1 MTEAR
6 KRSASTG
13 ISHNTRP
20 DVDDILKTLRG
31 LGSPR
36 DREGM
41 ARFGINVEGALGIGV
56 TQLRKLARQLPKDHD
71 LAQRL
76 WATGIH
82 EARILAS
89 IVDVPS
95 EVTGAQMEAW
105 AAEFNSWDL
114 VDQCCGNL
122 FDKTPYAW
130 TKAAEWSER
139 EEQFVKRA
147 GFSLMA
153 YLAVHDKKASDSRFE
168 KLLPIIEREA
178 TDERNFVKKAVNW
191 ALRQIGKRNA
201 RLNGLAI
208 KRAERIKKLDSK
220 AARWIASDALRE
232 LKKPSVQQKLH
243 VGSS

>member
-1 MTEAR
+1 MTQAR
-6 KRSASTG
+6 KQRALTG
-13 ISHNTRP
+13 TNRDTRP
-20 DVDDILKTLRG
+20 DVHDILKTLRG
-31 LGSPR
+31 LGTPR

-41 ARFGINVEGALGIGV
+41 ARFGINVDNALGIGV
-56 TQLRKLARQLPKDHD
+56 TQLRKLAREIRRDHD
-71 LAQRL
+71 LAQQL

-95 EVTGAQMEAW
+95 EVTEAQMNAW

-122 FDKTPYAW
+122 FDKTPFAW
-130 TKAAEWSER
+130 DKATEWSRR

-153 YLAVHDKKASDSRFE
+153 YLAVHDKSAPDGRFE
-168 KLLPIIEREA
+168 RFLPIIEREA
-178 TDERNFVKKAVNW
+178 SDDRNFVKKAVNW

-201 RLNGLAI
+201 RLNELAI
-208 KRAERIKKLDSK
+208 KRAERIKEIDSK
-220 AARWIASDALRE
+220 AARWVASDALRE
-232 LKKPSVQQKLH
+232 LTKPSVQQR
-243 VGSS
+243 VRGRA

>member
-1 MTEAR
+1 M
-6 KRSASTG
+6 
-13 ISHNTRP
+13 
-20 DVDDILKTLRG
+20 KTLRG
-31 LGSPR
+31 LVSPR

-41 ARFGINVEGALGIGV
+41 ARFGINVDNALGISV
-56 TQLRKLARQLPKDHD
+56 TQLRKLARPIQRDHD
-71 LAQRL
+71 LAQQL

-89 IVDVPS
+89 IVDLPS
-95 EVTGAQMEAW
+95 EVSEAQMEAW

-122 FDKTPYAW
+122 FDKTPFAW
-130 TKAAEWSER
+130 DKATEWSRR

-153 YLAVHDKKASDSRFE
+153 YLAVHDKKAPDARFE
-168 KLLPIIEREA
+168 RFLPIIEREA
-178 TDERNFVKKAVNW
+178 SDDRNFVKKSVSW

-201 RLNGLAI
+201 RLNEVAI
-208 KRAERIKKLDSK
+208 KRAERIKRIDSK

-232 LKKPSVQQKLH
+232 LTKPSVQQRVH
-243 VGSS
+243 GSA

>member
-1 MTEAR
+1 
-6 KRSASTG
+6 
-13 ISHNTRP
+13 
-20 DVDDILKTLRG
+20 
-31 LGSPR
+31 
-36 DREGM
+36 
-41 ARFGINVEGALGIGV
+41 
-56 TQLRKLARQLPKDHD
+56 
-71 LAQRL
+71 
-76 WATGIH
+76 
-82 EARILAS
+82 
-89 IVDVPS
+89 
-95 EVTGAQMEAW
+95 
-105 AAEFNSWDL
+105 
-114 VDQCCGNL
+114 
-122 FDKTPYAW
+122 
-130 TKAAEWSER
+130 
-139 EEQFVKRA
+139 
-147 GFSLMA
+147 MA